1 MIERPARAAG
11 PLRATGCYT
20 LYHRYY
26 GLCRQRRDQGKR
38 PGHRCPRIAPPNQ
51 ILRTKDEITLNVNPG
66 LPSAELALP
75 AAKGPRYSEW
85 LMTG

>member
-51 ILRTKDEITLNVNPG
+51 ILRTKAEITLKRESRVAVG
-66 LPSAELALP
+66 RASLA
-75 AAKGPRYSEW
+75 GR
-85 LMTG
+85 